1 MLDEVDTVV
10 LVLFSTRD
18 TPPIDIPNKI
28 YSSIMIEFIFQ
39 NFVGTVRRYYRFYVR
54 NLLNAAI
61 NTRSGKTI
69 LLD

>member
-39 NFVGTVRRYYRFYVR
+39 NFVGTVQRYYRFYV
-54 NLLNAAI
+54 I
-61 NTRSGKTI
+61 Y
-69 LLD
+69 